1 MPLCKFHFILESR
14 WIHRY
19 FTDGITDGLW
29 LKVTYFKISSEGYN
43 DYLGGTH
50 CEYLPDIQPFN
61 NYHQQRDTPLS
72 CLSTMR
78 AQHNVYSL
86 LQSFV
91 SWSPMS
97 FRRSLQ
103 SEFITKMVGYASLET
118 AYCFIL
124 TSYSSVDFGLT
135 WPLCCLSYQLL
146 EVWCEVPAIRG
157 KITKTIKILPMG
169 TFTKHALYSCN
180 SFIWVIDCLLQLNT

>member
-19 FTDGITDGLW
+19 FTVGITDGLW
-29 LKVTYFKISSEGYN
+29 LKVTYFNISSKGYN

-78 AQHNVYSL
+78 AQRL
-86 LQSFV
+86 LTTAKLCVLIIHEFQT
-91 SWSPMS
+91 
-97 FRRSLQ
+97 
-103 SEFITKMVGYASLET
+103 FITIRVHNKDGRHASLET
-118 AYCFIL
+118 PYCFIL
-124 TSYSSVDFGLT
+124 SSYSSVNFGLT
-135 WPLCCLSYQLL
+135 SLLLIIPAVRGMMWSRAYQLL
-146 EVWCEVPAIRG
+146 EVKSQKLLRFYQWVLSQNMHFIHAIH
-157 KITKTIKILPMG
+157 L
-169 TFTKHALYSCN
+169 F
-180 SFIWVIDCLLQLNT
+180 LLEWLSIAS

>member
-14 WIHRY
+14 RIHRY
-19 FTDGITDGLW
+19 FTVGITDGLW

-61 NYHQQRDTPLS
+61 NYHQQRDTPPS

-78 AQHNVYSL
+78 AQHIVYSL
-86 LQSFV
+86 LQSFL
-91 SWSPMS
+91 SWSSMS

-103 SEFITKMVGYASLET
+103 SEFITKMVGHASLESP
-118 AYCFIL
+118 YCFIFS
-124 TSYSSVDFGLT
+124 SYSSVDFGLT
-135 WPLCCLSYQLL
+135 SLL
-146 EVWCEVPAIRG
+146 LIIPAVRG

-180 SFIWVIDCLLQLNT
+180 SFIFIRVIDCLLHLNT

>member
-19 FTDGITDGLW
+19 FTVGITDGLW
-29 LKVTYFKISSEGYN
+29 LKVTYFKISSKGYN

-86 LQSFV
+86 LLSFV
-91 SWSPMS
+91 SWSSTS

-103 SEFITKMVGYASLET
+103 SEFITKMVGHASLET
-118 AYCFIL
+118 PYCFIL
-124 TSYSSVDFGLT
+124 SSYSSVDFGLT
-135 WPLCCLSYQLL
+135 SLLLIIPAVRVGPEVGPTSY
-146 EVWCEVPAIRG
+146 
-157 KITKTIKILPMG
+157 
-169 TFTKHALYSCN
+169 
-180 SFIWVIDCLLQLNT
+180 